1 MPSISTEWAYRNGT
15 ENIKANGME
24 GRIVPLQGDASLLAG
39 KRYDFVLAN
48 INRNILL
55 ADMPVYAAT
64 LTPGGMLLVSGIL
77 EADISA
83 IESRAAAC
91 GLDADGVRRRN
102 GWAAARFVKNRITPD
117 KIN

>member
-1 MPSISTEWAYRNGT
+1 
-15 ENIKANGME
+15 ME

-83 IESRAAAC
+83 IESRGAGWMPTAC
-91 GLDADGVRRRN
+91 AGATVGRRC
-102 GWAAARFVKNRITPD
+102 VLSRIVLHLIKSID
-117 KIN
+117 Y